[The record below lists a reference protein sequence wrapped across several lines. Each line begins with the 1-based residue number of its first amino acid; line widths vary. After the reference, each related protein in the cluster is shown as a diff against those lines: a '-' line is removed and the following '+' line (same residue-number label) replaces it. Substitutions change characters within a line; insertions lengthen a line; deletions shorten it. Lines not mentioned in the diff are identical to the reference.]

1 MQTFK
6 SEAFH
11 KGFES
16 KQSEI
21 REMGFEAAR
30 DKFNLDN
37 PAGQKWQGTTGGLQF
52 ALGEFEAL
60 TKAAH

>member
-1 MQTFK
+1 MQTLK
-6 SEAFH
+6 SAPFH

-21 REMGFEAAR
+21 SDIGFEAAR
-30 DKFNLDN
+30 DKFNLEN
-37 PAGQKWQGTTGGLQF
+37 PVGQKWSGSDDGLQF